1 MAIKNLY
8 LGIWLF
14 PVKKEKEYVSAFS
27 LQQAKKIMVD
37 RIAKKQ
43 SVLPAVIWNW
53 MEAHPSLWDVKL
65 EIEWKETED

>member
-8 LGIWLF
+8 LGIWMF
-14 PVKKEKEYVSAFS
+14 PVKKEKEYASAFS

-43 SVLPAVIWNW
+43 NVLPVVIWNW
-53 MEAHPSLWDVKL
+53 MKAHPSLWDVKL
-65 EIEWKETED
+65 EIEFKEVE